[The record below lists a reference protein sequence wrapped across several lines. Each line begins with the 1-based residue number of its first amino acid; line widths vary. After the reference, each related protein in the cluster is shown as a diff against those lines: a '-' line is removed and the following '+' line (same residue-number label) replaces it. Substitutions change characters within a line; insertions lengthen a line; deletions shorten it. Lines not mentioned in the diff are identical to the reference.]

1 MTETASYVAENQL
14 KSVRQVVLEVTR
26 PRLVASR
33 FGKLMLG
40 EPYRTLTASF
50 WAVDFFRLEGDPGP
64 YLLLRADGHTTRLRN
79 KPFRVAFCFYQMKA
93 GGLFALFVDF
103 PGLRIPRAS
112 SVPFALFEII
122 RGLDLDD
129 ERQRISEAIERPRLH
144 ICFAEGEGPGDGLGS
159 GLWRDGAID
168 ALYDVLVD
176 LDPQCREAL
185 KREWQSLLD
194 HHHTLASERRDF
206 NASVRQMQS
215 QNPLTQNP
223 ILGRPGAP
231 EAGPAGSSPSG
242 GD

>member
-1 MTETASYVAENQL
+1 MTEAAWYVAENQI
-14 KSVRQVVLEVTR
+14 KSVRQVVLEVPR
-26 PRLVASR
+26 PNLVASK

-40 EPYRTLTASF
+40 EPYHTLTTNF

-64 YLLLRADGHTTRLRN
+64 HLLVRADGHTTRLRN
-79 KPFRVAFCFYQMKA
+79 QPFRVAFCFYRMKT

-103 PGLRIPRAS
+103 PGLRTPRAS

-122 RGLDLDD
+122 RGLDLDE
-129 ERQRISEAIERPRLH
+129 ERQRIGDAIDQPRLH

-194 HHHTLASERRDF
+194 YHHALPRERCDF
-206 NASVRQMQS
+206 DASVRQMQS

-223 ILGRPGAP
+223 ILDRPSVP
-231 EAGPAGSSPSG
+231 
-242 GD
+242 